1 MLDLLFWGMWF
12 SLIIAGIIIVA
23 QRNEINE
30 LKKANE
36 DLKLPF

>member
-12 SLIIAGIIIVA
+12 GLIIAGIIIVA
-23 QRNEINE
+23 QRNEIND

-36 DLKLPF
+36 NLKLPF

>member
-36 DLKLPF
+36 NLKLPF

>member
-30 LKKANE
+30 LKEANKN
-36 DLKLPF
+36 LKLPF

>member
-12 SLIIAGIIIVA
+12 SLIIAGIIIIA
-23 QRNEINE
+23 QRNEIND

-36 DLKLPF
+36 NLKLPF

>member
-1 MLDLLFWGMWF
+1 MLDLLFWAMWF

-23 QRNEINE
+23 QRNEIND

-36 DLKLPF
+36 NLKLPF

>member
-30 LKKANE
+30 LKEANK

>member
-1 MLDLLFWGMWF
+1 MWF

-30 LKKANE
+30 LKEANKN
-36 DLKLPF
+36 LKLPF

>member
-23 QRNEINE
+23 QRNEIND
-30 LKKANE
+30 LKEANKN
-36 DLKLPF
+36 LKLPF

>member
-36 DLKLPF
+36 HLKLPF

>member
-23 QRNEINE
+23 QRNEIND

-36 DLKLPF
+36 NLKLPF

>member
-12 SLIIAGIIIVA
+12 SLIIAGIVIIA

-30 LKKANE
+30 LKEANKN
-36 DLKLPF
+36 LKLPF

>member
-30 LKKANE
+30 LKSENE
-36 DLKLPF
+36 NLKLPF